1 MAGTSDANLQDAA
14 QETSIDDRLDLV
26 LRAGRDVREEP
37 ASFLHEVRLLR
48 MQEVRHVVQNS
59 ARDDDLR
66 LHVRAGGDVAHDT
79 DCRRT
84 VGVVPA
90 AYVGSNSTI

>member
-1 MAGTSDANLQDAA
+1 
-14 QETSIDDRLDLV
+14 
-26 LRAGRDVREEP
+26 
-37 ASFLHEVRLLR
+37 
-48 MQEVRHVVQNS
+48 MQEVRHVIQNS